1 MVVSDPTKHERLK
14 HLQLVTGNFNIRFYK
29 STNLASDNDSN
40 RGTVYV

>member
-14 HLQLVTGNFNIRFYK
+14 HLQLIIGNFNIKFYL
-29 STNLASDNDSN
+29 SINLASDDGSN